1 MVLFSSCGSAGHIK
15 FYDFVVSKRD
25 AKKELVNVINSNG
38 YLAPAHWNNYEL
50 GETKE
55 DIFIYFKKE
64 PKELYVVGF
73 NDYGDNP
80 DYKDKTVLALVGIF
94 DGKTWKYASDLS
106 WSEEKRMNKRFQT
119 EILSKMKFSYTEE

>member
-50 GETKE
+50 GETKK
-55 DIFIYFKKE
+55 IY
-64 PKELYVVGF
+64 LYILKRSLR
-73 NDYGDNP
+73 NYM
-80 DYKDKTVLALVGIF
+80 LL
-94 DGKTWKYASDLS
+94 DLTI
-106 WSEEKRMNKRFQT
+106 MAITQT
-119 EILSKMKFSYTEE
+119 IKIKLY